1 MPIFQSLKFLS
12 LIMDRNSE
20 GRRNAFKSK
29 GVFKPEE
36 IRRRRE
42 AQQVEIRKQ
51 KREENL
57 TKRRNF
63 NANEFSEDSDDDI
76 DISNTENQVSSWPK
90 WRTL

>member
-1 MPIFQSLKFLS
+1 
-12 LIMDRNSE
+12 MDRNAE

-36 IRRRRE
+36 LRRRRE

-63 NANEFSEDSDDDI
+63 NPNEFSEDSEDDI
-76 DISNTENQVSSWPK
+76 DINNTDSQVRSRK
-90 WRTL
+90 CCFVYAYLLC

>member
-1 MPIFQSLKFLS
+1 
-12 LIMDRNSE
+12 MDRNAE

-36 IRRRRE
+36 LRRRRE

-63 NANEFSEDSDDDI
+63 NPTEFSEDSDDDVDI
-76 DISNTENQVSSWPK
+76 DNADNQV
-90 WRTL
+90 RTQRQTFFQTVPSCMVLNLCN